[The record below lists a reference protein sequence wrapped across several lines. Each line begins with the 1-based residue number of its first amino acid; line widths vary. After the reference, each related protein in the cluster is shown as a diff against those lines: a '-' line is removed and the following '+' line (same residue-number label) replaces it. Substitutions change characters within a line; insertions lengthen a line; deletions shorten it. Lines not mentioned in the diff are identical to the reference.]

1 MDSTYVEMAVSN
13 CSSEI
18 GQCNNFA
25 ASATSL
31 VSYSSSSPMMH
42 NLESMNIA
50 NTSLQPDS
58 SKEMPPPSTIP
69 GVTPPMFSTVE
80 FSGFS
85 QAACDAND
93 SVACGSP
100 APKNS
105 GSASSSASISA
116 ENQSQVHMV
125 TAPSQ
130 VTSQAIFQHPS
141 SEGNVQYFQSHLSDQ
156 RPGSVSASPG
166 PSGSCGSVG
175 SPAPSTSLSHP
186 SVGSPWSFDAGSQP
200 NCETPAAM
208 SHTATTVMAS
218 AGYQSQVSET
228 VKAEKP
234 LPPKKPLTPYMRFSK
249 SVSHHLHKQ

>member
-31 VSYSSSSPMMH
+31 ASYSSSSPMMH
-42 NLESMNIA
+42 GLEPALSVPNV
-50 NTSLQPDS
+50 NLQPES
-58 SKEMPPPSTIP
+58 SQEMPPPSTIP
-69 GVTPPMFSTVE
+69 GVTPPMFSIVE
-80 FSGFS
+80 FVGFS
-85 QAACDAND
+85 QATCDAND
-93 SVACGSP
+93 SACGSP

-105 GSASSSASISA
+105 VSASSSASISA

-130 VTSQAIFQHPS
+130 VTFQHPS
-141 SEGNVQYFQSHLSDQ
+141 SEGSVQYFQSHLSDQ

-200 NCETPAAM
+200 NCETPATM
-208 SHTATTVMAS
+208 SLAATTVVAS
-218 AGYQSQVSET
+218 AGFPSPVSEAAKT
-228 VKAEKP
+228 EKP

-249 SVSHHLHKQ
+249 SVSYRF